1 MKITGRG
8 TKLHPYTNYNDA
20 LNRQATKLV
29 SDIEKAING
38 EYSAIN
44 CYAKL
49 ARLTSNEKEKNRILE
64 IRADEIK
71 HFQLFGQIYTSLTGR
86 QHQAKVTEEC
96 PDVYI
101 AGLEF
106 ALQDEQKTVDFYLE
120 IADETTNQYIKESFQ
135 RAAADEQNHAV
146 WFLYFFSKSQ

>member
-1 MKITGRG
+1 MY
-8 TKLHPYTNYNDA
+8 PYTNYNDA
-20 LNRQATKLV
+20 LNRQTSKLV

-49 ARLTSNEKEKNRILE
+49 AQLTSNEKEKKRILE
-64 IRADEIK
+64 IREDEVK
-71 HFQLFGQIYTSLTGR
+71 HFKLFGQIYTSLTGR
-86 QHQAKVTEEC
+86 QSQPKVSEEC
-96 PDVYI
+96 PNVYLN
-101 AGLEF
+101 GLEF

-146 WFLYFFSKSQ
+146 WFLYFFSKAKR